1 MRGRALAD
9 AEGRGK
15 SFYDWFRGDKSIGFD
30 GQMQEFFRDWFRSG
44 ASIGFDELEC
54 PSWDLVQRGM
64 QTVTM
69 STNQSRVG
77 KGKGRKGDIW
87 GEASASFPVF
97 Q

>member
-44 ASIGFDELEC
+44 ASIGFDELEL
-54 PSWDLVQRGM
+54 PEFGTWRRG
-64 QTVTM
+64 VC
-69 STNQSRVG
+69 R
-77 KGKGRKGDIW
+77 
-87 GEASASFPVF
+87 
-97 Q
+97 